1 MTKDKSI
8 DNELIDNLLKNY
20 KKPEDLIGENGL
32 LKQLTKQLLER
43 AMAAEMTEHVGYDKH
58 DAAGNNSGNS
68 RNGKSA
74 KTIKGT
80 FGELALE
87 TPRDRNGTFEPQII
101 EKHQTRFTGFD
112 KNILSLYSRGLS
124 TREIQQHLEEIYG
137 VEVTAGLISSVTDE
151 VLDEVKTW
159 QNRQLDAVYP
169 IMYLDA
175 IQFKVRDNGHVRN
188 KAIYLAIGVTIEG
201 YKEVLGL
208 WIAQTEGAKFW
219 LQVVTEL
226 KNRGVTDI
234 FIACVDGLKGFP
246 EAIESVFPQ
255 TEVQLCIVH
264 LVRHS
269 LNYVGWKQ
277 RKEVARELKLIYT
290 AATDTE
296 AEQRLAKLSGTRR
309 PVFIGADKSL
319 HFLPFATLI
328 SPASGKY
335 LIEDFFIGMVPSAS
349 VLIRSSEYAKEK
361 TGTRDETVLSIG
373 NPNFDRNAFPGLPA
387 LPGAGREARSVGAV
401 YRQRTVLVG
410 PEASPVRVASELKNA
425 DVIHIATHAVAHARS
440 PMLTKLLLAGGRQD
454 GVKGHHADNGFLQ
467 ASQIYQ
473 LKLPRARLVVLSA
486 CQTGIERAYRGEGAI
501 GLARPFLVAGV
512 PIVVASLWPVDSE
525 ATAELMIRFHEHRT
539 RGHKTT
545 IEALRQ
551 AQLDMI
557 YNPPPGSQGTFGW
570 AAFVAIG
577 GYAEF

>member
-159 QNRQLDAVYP
+159 QNRQLDEVYP

-175 IQFKVRDNGHVRN
+175 IQFKVRDSGHVRN

-246 EAIESVFPQ
+246 EAIESVFPK

-277 RKEVARELKLIYT
+277 RKEVARDLKTIYT
-290 AATDTE
+290 AATEAE
-296 AEQRLAKLSGTRR
+296 AEQQLAEFSLKWDAKFPMIARSWRSNWTRVIPFFAHPPEIRKVIYTTNAIESLNMSLRKVTKARGSFPNDEAVSKLLYLALRNIAKKWTMPLHAWKDALNRFAILYENRL
-309 PVFIGADKSL
+309 
-319 HFLPFATLI
+319 
-328 SPASGKY
+328 PAS
-335 LIEDFFIGMVPSAS
+335 
-349 VLIRSSEYAKEK
+349 
-361 TGTRDETVLSIG
+361 
-373 NPNFDRNAFPGLPA
+373 
-387 LPGAGREARSVGAV
+387 
-401 YRQRTVLVG
+401 
-410 PEASPVRVASELKNA
+410 
-425 DVIHIATHAVAHARS
+425 
-440 PMLTKLLLAGGRQD
+440 
-454 GVKGHHADNGFLQ
+454 
-467 ASQIYQ
+467 
-473 LKLPRARLVVLSA
+473 
-486 CQTGIERAYRGEGAI
+486 
-501 GLARPFLVAGV
+501 
-512 PIVVASLWPVDSE
+512 
-525 ATAELMIRFHEHRT
+525 
-539 RGHKTT
+539 
-545 IEALRQ
+545 
-551 AQLDMI
+551 
-557 YNPPPGSQGTFGW
+557 
-570 AAFVAIG
+570 
-577 GYAEF
+577 

>member
-20 KKPEDLIGENGL
+20 QKPEDLIGENGL

-58 DAAGNNSGNS
+58 DPGGNNSGNS

-80 FGELALE
+80 FGEIALE

-112 KNILSLYSRGLS
+112 QNIISLYARGLS
-124 TREIQQHLEEIYG
+124 TREIQQHLEEIYH
-137 VEVTAGLISSVTDE
+137 VEVSPSLISSVTDE
-151 VLDEVKTW
+151 VIDEVKTW

-175 IQFKVRDNGHVRN
+175 IQFKVRDNGHVKN
-188 KAIYLAIGVTIEG
+188 KAIYLAIGVTVEG

-226 KNRGVTDI
+226 KNRGVADI

-269 LNYVGWKQ
+269 LNFVGWKQ
-277 RKEVARELKLIYT
+277 RKEVAADLKLIYR
-290 AATDTE
+290 AATEAE
-296 AEQRLAKLSGTRR
+296 AEQRLTEFSLKWDAKFPMIAKSWRSNWTRVMPLFAHPPAIR
-309 PVFIGADKSL
+309 KVIYTTNAIESL
-319 HFLPFATLI
+319 NMSLRKVTKARGSFPN
-328 SPASGKY
+328 
-335 LIEDFFIGMVPSAS
+335 
-349 VLIRSSEYAKEK
+349 
-361 TGTRDETVLSIG
+361 DE
-373 NPNFDRNAFPGLPA
+373 
-387 LPGAGREARSVGAV
+387 AV
-401 YRQRTVLVG
+401 
-410 PEASPVRVASELKNA
+410 S
-425 DVIHIATHAVAHARS
+425 
-440 PMLTKLLLAGGRQD
+440 KLLYL
-454 GVKGHHADNGFLQ
+454 
-467 ASQIYQ
+467 
-473 LKLPRARLVVLSA
+473 
-486 CQTGIERAYRGEGAI
+486 
-501 GLARPFLVAGV
+501 
-512 PIVVASLWPVDSE
+512 
-525 ATAELMIRFHEHRT
+525 
-539 RGHKTT
+539 
-545 IEALRQ
+545 ALRNI
-551 AQLDMI
+551 AKKWTMPVHAWKDALNRFAII
-557 YNPPPGSQGTFGW
+557 YENRLPVS
-570 AAFVAIG
+570 
-577 GYAEF
+577 